1 MYRRGCPRG
10 LRLVVCVVCVL
21 FSFSTVLQGSALA
34 QGAPVCTDTLS
45 DQDVSTRLDWIERRL
60 AAGTPYAASWW
71 AGWLAFAAAEGIW
84 GWVKFAQTSDRL
96 DRDTWLV
103 TGVGSA
109 LWVPQLLLWP
119 LRSAYAVRGM
129 RRLPHGTREQRRNSL
144 PEAERLL
151 ERAAES
157 EREGIGL
164 TEHLLD
170 TAWAVGSTA
179 YIFGRSWRK
188 ADSKH
193 NHNRVLKVTAV
204 EFVLTELVTEAAI
217 LSTPR
222 KAIRD
227 YDRYREAGCDSR
239 ERPGSR
245 ARASSGSAPHWDVDL
260 GANHFALT
268 LRF

>member
-1 MYRRGCPRG
+1 MQRRIGATA
-10 LRLVVCVVCVL
+10 RLLVCVL
-21 FSFSTVLQGSALA
+21 ASLSTVRHALA
-34 QGAPVCTDTLS
+34 QAAPVCTETPS
-45 DQDVSTRLDWIERRL
+45 DEEVSERLDWIEHRL
-60 AAGTPYAASWW
+60 AAGTPYAATWW
-71 AGWLAFAAAEGIW
+71 AGWLAFATAEGVW
-84 GWVKFAQTSDRL
+84 GWVKFAQTKDRL

-119 LRSAYAVRGM
+119 LRSAYAVRGV
-129 RRLPHGTREQRRNSL
+129 RRLPSGTRDQRRNSL

-157 EREGIGL
+157 ERDGISL

-170 TAWAVGSTA
+170 TAWTVGSTA
-179 YIFGRSWRK
+179 YIFGRSFRP

-193 NHNRVLKVTAV
+193 VRNRVLKVTAI
-204 EFVLTELVTEAAI
+204 ELVLTELVTEAAI

-239 ERPGSR
+239 QSSAGR
-245 ARASSGSAPHWDVDL
+245 ARARAASSPRWDVDI